1 MLSTMTDTERRWLN
15 AVLILGTLVLAIIL
29 IGQLGQVVTYFSDLL
44 LIFFLAWLMAFIL
57 SPIPSTVA
65 RFMPGLPRIIVVV
78 GTYAVLLVG
87 LLLAALVA
95 AQALAGSITAFLDSL
110 PSIIANLPQLLA
122 PWQHGLDEFGLHIN
136 LLTSA
141 QSLLQAAGSFGGNLV
156 QPLTGLALA
165 SLSIFGNLALVL
177 IFSLYIVQDRDRML
191 DFVARLVPPRY
202 ADLFRLLRTSVARS
216 FGGFLRGQAILGL
229 VYGVIAF
236 AIHLVLGLPF
246 AGASAVLSG
255 VLMAI
260 PFFGP
265 FLGWAPPVLV
275 AIFTNSDQV
284 LPAFIITNV
293 GQLIEM
299 NVLQP
304 RLMANTVGIHPLVVL
319 GSVIIGAKLAGIP
332 GAIFS
337 VPIAAV
343 ISSFFFH
350 YVNRSAQAT
359 GDVTTRAA
367 RVVEAREGR
376 RIRKP
381 TPPTGADEVGASPP
395 TIPSNPA

>member
-1 MLSTMTDTERRWLN
+1 MLSPMSDSERRWLN
-15 AVLILGTLVLAIIL
+15 AVLVLGTMVLAIIL
-29 IGQLGQVVTYFSDLL
+29 IGQLGQVVAYFGDIL
-44 LIFFLAWLMAFIL
+44 LIFFLAWLLAFIL
-57 SPIPSTVA
+57 SPIPATVE
-65 RFMPGLPRIIVVV
+65 RWMPRVPRILVVV

-87 LLLAALVA
+87 LVLVTIVA
-95 AQALAGSITAFLDSL
+95 AQALAGSITGFIDSL
-110 PSIIANLPQLLA
+110 PAIIANLPQLLA
-122 PWQHGLDEFGLHIN
+122 PWQRALDEVGLRVD
-136 LLTSA
+136 LLGGA

-156 QPLTGLALA
+156 RPLTDLALA
-165 SLSIFGNLALVL
+165 SLSIFGNLALVI

-202 ADLFRLLRTSVARS
+202 ASVFRLLRTSVARS
-216 FGGFLRGQAILGL
+216 FGGFLRGQAILGI

-236 AIHLVLGLPF
+236 ATHMVLGLQF
-246 AGASAVLSG
+246 AGASAVLAG
-255 VLMAI
+255 LLMAI

-275 AIFTNSDQV
+275 AVFTSPDQIV
-284 LPAFIITNV
+284 PAFVITNV

-304 RLMANTVGIHPLVVL
+304 RLMAGTVGIHPLVVL
-319 GSVIIGAKLAGIP
+319 GSVIVGAKLAGIP

-343 ISSFFFH
+343 ISNFFFH
-350 YVNRSAQAT
+350 YLNRTALGS

-376 RIRKP
+376 RIRRP
-381 TPPTGADEVGASPP
+381 RPPSGADDEGAAAP
-395 TIPSNPA
+395 TIPAAPG